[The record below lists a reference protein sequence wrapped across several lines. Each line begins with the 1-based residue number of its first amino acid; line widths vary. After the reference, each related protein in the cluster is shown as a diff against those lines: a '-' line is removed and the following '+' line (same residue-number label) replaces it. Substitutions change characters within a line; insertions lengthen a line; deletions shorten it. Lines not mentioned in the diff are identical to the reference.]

1 MIQHCETQIYAIH
14 LNAHVVE
21 ILALLDKDTAPRGG
35 LGGGVRGTPQK
46 NDATDGWRQ
55 QILKANNIGEGSW
68 LGTADNAKKAVQLFF
83 LITVKSYH
91 NSVGHLRG
99 GGEEVHAPCTLPLD
113 PPSWLNKFG
122 PLQLYI

>member
-1 MIQHCETQIYAIH
+1 MTQHYETRIYAIH

-35 LGGGVRGTPQK
+35 FRNFSKEGGGGRGTPQK

-55 QILKANNIGEGSW
+55 QILKANNEEEGPW

-83 LITVKSYH
+83 
-91 NSVGHLRG
+91 
-99 GGEEVHAPCTLPLD
+99 
-113 PPSWLNKFG
+113 
-122 PLQLYI
+122 